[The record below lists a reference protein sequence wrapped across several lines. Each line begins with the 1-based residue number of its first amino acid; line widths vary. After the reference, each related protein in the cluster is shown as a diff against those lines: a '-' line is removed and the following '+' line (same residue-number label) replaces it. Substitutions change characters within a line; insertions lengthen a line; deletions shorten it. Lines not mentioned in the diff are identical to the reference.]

1 MKKIFL
7 LLLASF
13 SLFCFAQNNP
23 RKIIFQK
30 SDVITNVEEYNKG
43 LHSSIEKLK
52 KISSTIN
59 IYLGDGIIDD
69 EKVNKG
75 FDSLKIELSKT
86 ELPKINDFK
95 EFDELYL
102 TEKVNDSIFKI
113 RDILKKDSLNIN
125 ENNRFVN
132 IITRKRYYDFEYSK
146 YEQGINLQYDKIENL
161 NLIEDKKQTKIING
175 IKTYK
180 VIASYVK
187 INPANID
194 DDFPEFNEP
203 ETKDSIN
210 LEMWV
215 TSELKHF
222 YHPIINVKEIVDKY
236 YPLVFKITDSSIPGT
251 ESNYTIYKLE

>member
-30 SDVITNVEEYNKG
+30 YDVITNVEEYNKG

-86 ELPKINDFK
+86 ELSKLDDFK
-95 EFDELYL
+95 EFDKLYL
-102 TEKVNDSIFKI
+102 TEKINDSIFKI
-113 RDILKKDSLNIN
+113 GDILKNNSLDIN
-125 ENNRFVN
+125 ENNRFFN
-132 IITRKRYYDFEYSK
+132 LITRRHYNRFSYSK
-146 YEQGINLQYDKIENL
+146 YEQGINLKYDKIENL
-161 NLIEDKKQTKIING
+161 NLIEDKIQTKIING

-187 INPANID
+187 INSAKINS
-194 DDFPEFNEP
+194 DFPEFNEP

-215 TSELKHF
+215 TSEIKHF

-236 YPLVFKITDSSIPGT
+236 YPLEFKITDSSKLGT